1 MMDVG
6 ITELFPDSSP
16 VKIVNTEGL
25 CLNRQRSMILSSVR
39 AQQMRKELM
48 AVKLK
53 KNSSKCSAATTR
65 GLLAA

>member
-1 MMDVG
+1 MMDVE
-6 ITELFPDSSP
+6 ITALFSDSSS
-16 VKIVNTEGL
+16 VKIVNTEDL
-25 CLNRQRSMILSSVR
+25 CLNRQRTMILSSVR